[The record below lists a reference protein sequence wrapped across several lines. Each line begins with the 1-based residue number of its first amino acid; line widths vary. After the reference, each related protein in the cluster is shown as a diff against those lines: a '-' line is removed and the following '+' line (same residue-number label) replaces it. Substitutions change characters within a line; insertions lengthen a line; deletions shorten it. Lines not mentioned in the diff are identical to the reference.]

1 MSILVEC
8 LLALLFICS
17 IAGAALSSL
26 RTCSKL
32 QSELRSAHLLS
43 SMTQAIDEI
52 QGAETRYS
60 AEMLDGVLAAN
71 ARQSGAEHA
80 HCEVDSLR
88 RIIQCNDHRRH
99 RVVQFIVT
107 EWRRDARGTK

>member
-43 SMTQAIDEI
+43 SMTQA
-52 QGAETRYS
+52 AETRYS